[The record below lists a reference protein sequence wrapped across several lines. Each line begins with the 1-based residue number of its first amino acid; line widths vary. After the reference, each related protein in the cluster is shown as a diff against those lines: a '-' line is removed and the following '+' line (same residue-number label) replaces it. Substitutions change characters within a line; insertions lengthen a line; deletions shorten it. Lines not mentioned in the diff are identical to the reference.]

1 MREYAGAWKRSAAM
15 IAQMSAQRLQDQ
27 LEHEREA
34 GMQQRLSRRIVE
46 LTKIAQALDA
56 HRAGGRPASGAPR
69 DQSAL
74 GLRLPDATLRYC
86 HRLLCASA
94 IWSAL
99 CKIVRAREAPLE

>member
-56 HRAGGRPASGAPR
+56 PR
-69 DQSAL
+69 GDL
-74 GLRLPDATLRYC
+74 GLSAPNIARAACLWSTRAT
-86 HRLLCASA
+86 
-94 IWSAL
+94 
-99 CKIVRAREAPLE
+99 KAR